1 MTASIVLS
9 PRAERSRTE
18 LPPRI
23 RKEINKAIR
32 RIAAAPDWGA
42 VIQDGEPPP
51 LRLIAPARSP
61 NTGLIADMSVSDG
74 AQTYAIVYRVRDH
87 GREVWIEDIRQVFLG

>member
-1 MTASIVLS
+1 MTASVVLS
-9 PRAERSRTE
+9 PRAEQGRTD

-23 RKEINKAIR
+23 RHEVNKAIR
-32 RIAAAPDWGA
+32 RIADAPEWGA

-51 LRLIAPARSP
+51 LRLIAPGHSP

-74 AQTYAIVYRVRDH
+74 AQSYVIVYRVKDH
-87 GREVWIEDIRQVFLG
+87 GRTVWVEDIRQVFLG